1 MPYPTEGEE
10 TGHYVSR
17 FMGSP
22 EAQSSFPDQK
32 QRAAVAYSIARQRHL
47 AKHLRGHRH
56 SPGNHNP
63 QLMTGERAMGHF
75 HGTMTHEGASHPPRV
90 SANST
95 ATAG

>member
-1 MPYPTEGEE
+1 MPYPTAGED

-17 FMGSP
+17 FMGSS

-47 AKHLRGHRH
+47 ANHIRRHKHT
-56 SPGNHNP
+56 PGNHNP
-63 QLMTGERAMGHF
+63 ELLTGDSAR
-75 HGTMTHEGASHPPRV
+75 HPPHV